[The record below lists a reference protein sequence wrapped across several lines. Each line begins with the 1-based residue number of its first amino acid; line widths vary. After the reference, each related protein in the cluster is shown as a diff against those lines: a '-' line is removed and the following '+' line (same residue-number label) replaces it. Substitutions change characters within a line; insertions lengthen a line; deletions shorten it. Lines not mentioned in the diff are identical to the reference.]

1 MAIMEIEIP
10 ENAEAIF
17 EAANGLDLKAYIE
30 KHVTRWVDGAE
41 QELIVKEAEINR
53 GDIIA
58 SAISRHTTEKEAI
71 AAEAAKGDQG

>member
-1 MAIMEIEIP
+1 MATMQIEVP

-30 KHVTRWVDGAE
+30 KHAARWVNGAE

-58 SAISRHTTEKEAI
+58 SAISRRSAEKEAI